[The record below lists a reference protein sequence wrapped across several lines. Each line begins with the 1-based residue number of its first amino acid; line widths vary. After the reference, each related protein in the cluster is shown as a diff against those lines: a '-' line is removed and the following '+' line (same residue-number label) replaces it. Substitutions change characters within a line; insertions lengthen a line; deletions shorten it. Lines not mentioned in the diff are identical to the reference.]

1 MIAGSRRR
9 RMGVAAV
16 RYALLIVCALALA
29 LPFAF
34 MVSTS
39 LKSHTLL
46 LEYPP
51 RLIPSDPTLDNYAQA
66 WGANSFGRY
75 FLNSSMVAVVTT
87 FGTVLLASMM
97 AYGFARFRFPGR
109 GVLFGMVV
117 VGLTIPTM
125 LLIIP
130 QFLLAKDLG
139 LLNSLAGLVPFY
151 IGTQIAFSTF
161 LLRAFFEQIPVELD
175 EAMLIDGAG
184 PWRRYWD
191 LAVPLSRPALA
202 TCAIFTFLGSW
213 DEFVWALTVI
223 NDVSQRTLPIGIA
236 LFRGQHGT
244 SWGLVFAASVIAVV
258 PVIVVYV
265 IFQRQL
271 VAGLTNGALKS

>member
-1 MIAGSRRR
+1 
-9 RMGVAAV
+9 GVAAV

-51 RLIPSDPTLDNYAQA
+51 RLVPSDPTLDNYAQA

-139 LLNSLAGLVPFY
+139 LLNSLPGLVPFY
-151 IGTQIAFSTF
+151 VGTQIAFSTF

-271 VAGLTNGALKS
+271 VSGLTNGALKS

>member
-1 MIAGSRRR
+1 VIAGTRRR
-9 RMGVAAV
+9 RSAVTTV
-16 RYALLIVCALALA
+16 RYVLLVGAAIVLA
-29 LPFAF
+29 LPFAY

-39 LKSHTLL
+39 LKAHSLL

-51 RLIPSDPTLDNYAQA
+51 RLIPSDPTLDNYVQA
-66 WGANSFGRY
+66 WGANNFGRY
-75 FLNSSMVAVVTT
+75 FLNSTFVAIATT
-87 FGTVLLASMM
+87 AGTVLLASMM
-97 AYGFARFRFPGR
+97 AYGFARFRFPGK

-125 LLIIP
+125 MLIIP

-139 LLNSLAGLVPFY
+139 LLNSLPGLIPFY
-151 IGTQIAFSTF
+151 VGTQIAFSTF
-161 LLRAFFEQIPVELD
+161 LLRAFFEQIPGELD
-175 EAMLIDGAG
+175 EAMLIDGGGA
-184 PWRRYWD
+184 WRRYWN

-202 TCAIFTFLGSW
+202 TVAIFTFLGSW

-244 SWGLVFAASVIAVV
+244 SWGLVFAASVIAVL

-265 IFQRQL
+265 VFQRHL

>member
-16 RYALLIVCALALA
+16 RYALLIACALALA